1 MYDAVV
7 LDKDGVLVGRTSF
20 DTLREAAW
28 DAFVSVGV
36 DDPDLAHV
44 DDVAVG
50 VDPATLVDICDRYGV
65 DPEEFWRV
73 RDAVAADAQLKAAR
87 AGRKTP
93 YDDVDALRYLDAP
106 LAVVSSNQQATV
118 DAVLDHFGLADRF
131 EVAYGRDPSIASLS
145 RKKPSPYYLERVLE
159 DLGAETALFVGDNE
173 SDVLAADNAG
183 IDSAFV
189 RRPHRRSAELS
200 CQPTYEIDDLHDL
213 VSICGRAPVRAER
226 GGSL

>member
-7 LDKDGVLVGRTSF
+7 FDKDGVLVGRTPF

-50 VDPATLVDICDRYGV
+50 VDPATLAEICERYGM
-65 DPEEFWRV
+65 DPTRFWRV
-73 RDAVAADAQLKAAR
+73 RDETAAVAQIEAAQK
-87 AGRKTP
+87 GQKTP
-93 YDDVDALRYLDAP
+93 YDDVDALRFLDAS
-106 LAVVSSNQQATV
+106 LGVVSSNQQATV
-118 DAVLDHFGLADRF
+118 DAVLEHFGLTSRF
-131 EVAYGRDPSIASLS
+131 EVAYGREPSIASLS
-145 RKKPSPYYLERVLE
+145 RKKPSPYYLERALE
-159 DLGAETALFVGDNE
+159 DLDAETAVFVGDNE
-173 SDVLAADNAG
+173 SDVRAADNAG

-189 RRPHRRSAELS
+189 RRPHRRQTELS

-213 VSICGRAPVRAER
+213 VSICGRRPVDAEE
-226 GGSL
+226 SV